1 MILLSRAVARTT
13 AGLPRPQVL
22 PGTTYIAGCYRCHR
36 LDSVRQ
42 FNIRAVTVTEGP
54 YKSIPKPTPSFQA
67 LLRDEWS
74 KEQATVPA
82 GDLLHFTPRQGAS
95 VDSVKIVEK
104 WRSGLILPPGEYWNK
119 WTALLKDYE
128 VGGLLT
134 AQKFVQRWC
143 DRQPETAIHV
153 REETKGETKIS
164 QCTFEVPVP
173 MLGLR
178 RVISYGCSRVSL
190 RLLGSRA

>member
-95 VDSVKIVEK
+95 VDSVKIVEE
-104 WRSGLILPPGEYWNK
+104 WRSGLILPPGEYGISGQRCSK
-119 WTALLKDYE
+119 TMKLAVFSKLRSLFS
-128 VGGLLT
+128 VG
-134 AQKFVQRWC
+134 
-143 DRQPETAIHV
+143 AI
-153 REETKGETKIS
+153 
-164 QCTFEVPVP
+164 
-173 MLGLR
+173 
-178 RVISYGCSRVSL
+178 VSL
-190 RLLGSRA
+190 RQPFM